1 MQGTGTVSFV
11 DKEGG
16 FYGIHADN
24 GARYDPGGL
33 HEKFHEH
40 GLRIRFSVTMKDKAG
55 DDASTRTW
63 GTPVEVHELEVI
75 DDE

>member
-1 MQGTGTVSFV
+1 MQETGTVSFV

-16 FYGIHADN
+16 FYGIHADD

-40 GLRIRFSVTMKDKAG
+40 GLRVRFSVTPKDEEE
-55 DDASTRTW
+55 ASTRW
-63 GTPVEVHELEVI
+63 GQPVEVHEIEVI